1 MKHLWKLALASVL
14 LVLAACTATQPKETP
29 TYTAGS
35 HPGYAPGRKGEVKTI
50 TIGGKPF
57 TYEVIDGLAI
67 YQGDMILGT
76 EAQVAQMAAR
86 AAKSGI
92 KPQGVGCS
100 EGIGGDFGWSCTRWP
115 GGRIPFTFANDWGS
129 EANNITMRT
138 RILQAIAHWEEH
150 TNLDLYQDPGGPNK
164 LVFKN
169 SGGCSSF
176 VGRRDDIF
184 NESQDVNLNMGCDLS
199 AVIHEIGHA
208 VGLYHEHSREDR
220 NSFVQVL
227 WGNIEDGRG
236 HNFDRRVDNAFDIGP
251 YDFESI
257 MHYNCFAFSRN
268 GMPTLQILT
277 PGITCANVG
286 DNVVLSEGD
295 ILSAYRMYPP
305 SFGIGGVAVGQSFQR
320 NGTLN
325 PTLTAPDPIR
335 PSFIQWFLDD
345 SPTSFGSGTSPSLNL
360 NRLTVGNH
368 TLRARMIIRGVVV
381 GERSVNFQA
390 TNINPTVSILEPANG
405 TTVCVSQS
413 VPFRASVG
421 DVDSPGFTLPDS
433 AVSWRVGTAAPFAT
447 GREVSRSFS
456 PAGSY
461 SITVTATD
469 ADGGTASAPLNL
481 TVVNCS
487 NNPPT
492 ATITIPATDLNVTP
506 ATSDANGY
514 YYQLTLQGNATD
526 PEDGPLSGAYLVWT
540 TDRADVQPGDP
551 SIGNQIL
558 GTGSSVV
565 NVRLYTTCNAP
576 HFGTVD
582 HLITLT
588 ATDSAGNRV
597 TRTRL
602 IRVGTLC

>member
-1 MKHLWKLALASVL
+1 MKTQTVLAALTLAL
-14 LVLAACTATQPKETP
+14 LAACTSNPPKETP

-76 EAQVAQMAAR
+76 EAQVAQMVAR
-86 AAKSGI
+86 AADSGI

-100 EGIGGDFGWSCTRWP
+100 EGFGGDFGWSCTRWP
-115 GGRIPFTFANDWGS
+115 SGRIPYTFANDWGS

-150 TNLDLYQDPGGPNK
+150 TNLDLYEDPSGPNK
-164 LVFKN
+164 LVFRN
-169 SGGCSSF
+169 SEGCSSV
-176 VGRRDDIF
+176 VGRRDDLVDDPQ
-184 NESQDVNLNMGCDLS
+184 NVNLNMGCDLS
-199 AVIHEIGHA
+199 VVIHEIGHA
-208 VGLYHEHSREDR
+208 VGLYHEQSREDR
-220 NSFVQVL
+220 DSFVRVL
-227 WGNIEDGRG
+227 WDNIEDGKG
-236 HNFDRRVDNAFDIGP
+236 HNFDRHVDDGFDIGP

-257 MHYNCFAFSRN
+257 MHYDCFASSRN

-305 SFGIGGVAVGQSFQR
+305 SFGIGGLTDGQNFQR

-335 PSFIQWFLDD
+335 PAFIQWFLDA
-345 SPTSFGSGTSPSLNL
+345 SATPFGSGISPSLNL
-360 NRLTVGNH
+360 NSLTVGNH
-368 TLRARMIIRGVVV
+368 TLTARVIIRGVVV
-381 GERSVNFQA
+381 GERSIIFRANNV
-390 TNINPTVSILEPANG
+390 NPTVSILEPANG
-405 TTVCVSQS
+405 TTVCVNQT
-413 VPFRASVG
+413 VTFRASVG
-421 DVDSPGFTLPDS
+421 DVDSPGFTLPNS
-433 AVSWRVGTAAPFAT
+433 AVSWRVGTSAPFAT
-447 GREVSRSFS
+447 GKEVSRSFS
-456 PAGSY
+456 SAGSY
-461 SITVTATD
+461 TVTVTATD
-469 ADGGTASAPLNL
+469 ADGGSASAPVNL
-481 TVVNCS
+481 TVVNCT

-492 ATITIPATDLNVTP
+492 ATITSPATDLDVTP
-506 ATSDANGY
+506 TTFDANGY
-514 YYQLTLQGNATD
+514 YHLLTLQGSATD
-526 PEDGPLSGAYLVWT
+526 PEDGTLSGASLVWT
-540 TDRADVQPGDP
+540 TNRADVQPGGP
-551 SIGNQIL
+551 STGNQTL
-558 GTGSSVV
+558 GTGTSVA

-576 HFGTVD
+576 YGGTVE

-588 ATDSAGNRV
+588 ATDSAGNSV

-602 IRVGTLC
+602 IRVRTLC

>member
-1 MKHLWKLALASVL
+1 MKHLWKLALASTL
-14 LVLAACTATQPKETP
+14 LVLAACTTNLPEETP
-29 TYTAGS
+29 TFTAGS

-86 AAKSGI
+86 AAESGI

-100 EGIGGDFGWSCTRWP
+100 EGFGGDFGWSCTRWP
-115 GGRIPFTFANDWGS
+115 GGRIPYIFANDWGS
-129 EANNITMRT
+129 EADNITMRR

-150 TNLDLYQDPGGPNK
+150 TNIDLYEDPSGPNK

-169 SGGCSSF
+169 SGGCSSS
-176 VGRRDDIF
+176 VGRRDDTF

-220 NSFVQVL
+220 DGFVRVL
-227 WGNIEDGRG
+227 WDHIEDGRR
-236 HNFDRRVDNAFDIGP
+236 HNFERHVDDGFDIGP

-257 MHYNCFAFSRN
+257 MHYNCFTFGRN
-268 GMPTLQILT
+268 GMPTLQILA

-295 ILSAYRMYPP
+295 ILSVYRMYPP
-305 SFGIGGVAVGQSFQR
+305 SFGIGGLTDGSSFPRDR
-320 NGTLN
+320 NIY

-335 PSFIQWFLDD
+335 PDFIQWFLD
-345 SPTSFGSGTSPSLNL
+345 SSTTPFGSGTSPSLNL
-360 NRLTVGNH
+360 SSLTVGNH
-368 TLRARMIIRGVVV
+368 TLTARMIIRGVVV
-381 GERSVNFQA
+381 GERSVSFRA
-390 TNINPTVSILEPANG
+390 TNVNPTVSVLEPDNG
-405 TTVCVSQS
+405 TTVCVNQT
-413 VPFRASVG
+413 VAFRASVG
-421 DVDSPGFTLPDS
+421 DVDSPGFTLPNS

-447 GREVSRSFS
+447 GKEVSRSFS

-461 SITVTATD
+461 TVNVNVTD
-469 ADGGTASAPLNL
+469 ADGGTASASVNL
-481 TVVNCS
+481 TVINCT

-492 ATITIPATDLNVTP
+492 ATITNPATDLVVAP
-506 ATSDANGY
+506 GTSDANGF
-514 YYQLTLQGNATD
+514 YYQLTLQGSASD
-526 PEDGPLSGAYLVWT
+526 PEDGPLSGASLVWT
-540 TDRADVQPGDP
+540 TNRADVQPGGP
-551 SIGNQIL
+551 STGNQTL
-558 GTGSSVV
+558 GTGASVA
-565 NVRLYTTCNAP
+565 NVRLYTTCNP
-576 HFGTVD
+576 PYGGTVD
-582 HLITLT
+582 HLIALT
-588 ATDSAGNRV
+588 ATDSAGNSV

-602 IRVGTLC
+602 IRVQTVC

>member
-14 LVLAACTATQPKETP
+14 LVLAACTATQPRETP

-67 YQGDMILGT
+67 YQGDMILGS
-76 EAQVAQMAAR
+76 EAQLMRMAAR
-86 AAKSGI
+86 AAESGI

-100 EGIGGDFGWSCTRWP
+100 EGFGGDFGWSCTRWP
-115 GGRIPFTFANDWGS
+115 GGRIPYVFANDWGS
-129 EANNITMRT
+129 EASNITMRT

-150 TNLDLYQDPGGPNK
+150 TNLDFYEDAGGPNK

-169 SGGCSSF
+169 SQGCSSF
-176 VGRRDDIF
+176 VGRRDDLF

-220 NSFVQVL
+220 DSFVQVL
-227 WGNIEDGRG
+227 WGNIQDGRG
-236 HNFDRRVDNAFDIGP
+236 HNFNRHVDDGFDIGP

-257 MHYNCFAFSRN
+257 MHYDCFAFSRN

-305 SFGIGGVAVGQSFQR
+305 SFSIGGLTEGQSFQR

-335 PSFIQWFLDD
+335 PAFVQWFLDA
-345 SPTSFGSGTSPSLNL
+345 SATPFGSGTSPSLNL
-360 NRLTVGNH
+360 NSLTVGNH
-368 TLRARMIIRGVVV
+368 TLTARVIIKGVVV
-381 GERSVNFQA
+381 GERSIGFRA
-390 TNINPTVSILEPANG
+390 TNVNPTVSILEPANG
-405 TTVCVSQS
+405 TTVCVNQN
-413 VPFRASVG
+413 VTFRASVG
-421 DVDSPGFTLPDS
+421 DVDSPGFTLPNS
-433 AVSWRVGTAAPFAT
+433 AVSWRVGAGAPFAT
-447 GREVSRSFS
+447 GKEVSRSFS

-461 SITVTATD
+461 TVTVTASD
-469 ADGGTASAPLNL
+469 ADGGTASAPVNL
-481 TVVNCS
+481 TVVNCT

-492 ATITIPATDLNVTP
+492 ASITNPASDLDVTP
-506 ATSDANGY
+506 STSDANGF
-514 YYQLTLQGNATD
+514 YYQITLQGNATD
-526 PEDGPLSGAYLVWT
+526 PEDGPLSGASLVWT
-540 TDRADVQPGDP
+540 TNRADVQPGGP
-551 SIGNQIL
+551 STGDQDL
-558 GTGSSVV
+558 GTGTSVT
-565 NVRLYTTCNAP
+565 NVRLYTTCAMP
-576 HFGTVD
+576 YFGTVV
-582 HLITLT
+582 HRITLT
-588 ATDSAGNRV
+588 ATDSAGNRAS
-597 TRTRL
+597 RTRL
-602 IRVGTLC
+602 ITVRTLC